1 MIGTLSGMNCTVRS
15 MTGEEAGVKAGV
27 RAEAWVEVEAE
38 VGGAAKTGI
47 QIGMLVSR
55 GFFLKTA

>member
-38 VGGAAKTGI
+38 VGGEAKTGI